1 MGALGALGALS
12 ARPAAVAL
20 LLIVCP
26 AVAAAQSPLERAR
39 AAYNAG
45 NFDDSIAA
53 AAVAKNKPATEPS
66 ATLIGARAQLERFR
80 RANDPNDLAAA
91 RADLASLNP
100 RDLSPQEIIEWQIG
114 LGTALFLDNQPG
126 PAAEMF
132 STVLPSAR
140 GRLPEPELEKLL
152 EWWASALSRVAES
165 QNGPARK
172 EAYGAMLSAVR
183 AELERDPLSRPT
195 AYWLVVAARG
205 AGDLEGAYNAAVT
218 GWIRA
223 GSQADGKQLRTDL
236 DRFVTQTLIP
246 ERAQARTGQRLDAK
260 TTLAE
265 IATLTE
271 EWRAVGQL
279 WRSTP

>member
-1 MGALGALGALS
+1 MATTAKSAL
-12 ARPAAVAL
+12 VCAL
-20 LLIVCP
+20 LLAWP
-26 AVAAAQSPLERAR
+26 SLAAAQRPLERAR

-53 AAVAKNKPATEPS
+53 AAVAKNKPSTAPS
-66 ATLIGARAQLERFR
+66 ATLISARAQLERFR
-80 RANDPNDLAAA
+80 RENDPKDLAAA

-100 RDLSPQEIIEWQIG
+100 RDLAPQEIIEWQIG

-140 GRLPEPELEKLL
+140 DRLPAPEVEKLL

-165 QNGPARK
+165 QVGPARK
-172 EAYGAMLSAVR
+172 DAYGAMLSAVR
-183 AELERDPLSRPT
+183 AKLERDPLSRPT
-195 AYWLVVAARG
+195 AYWVVVAARG

-218 GWIRA
+218 SWIRA
-223 GSQADGKQLRTDL
+223 GLQAEGEQLRSDL

-260 TTLAE
+260 ATLAE

-279 WRSTP
+279 WRSATP

>member
-1 MGALGALGALS
+1 MRKPWTICAAWALVLFWPVHAG
-12 ARPAAVAL
+12 
-20 LLIVCP
+20 
-26 AVAAAQSPLERAR
+26 AQSQLERAR
-39 AAYNAG
+39 AFYNAG
-45 NFDDSIAA
+45 NLDDSIAA
-53 AAVAKNKPATEPS
+53 AAVAKSKLSSVPS

-80 RANDPNDLAAA
+80 RTNDPKDLAAA

-100 RDLSPQEIIEWQIG
+100 RDLAPQEIIEWQIG

-140 GRLPEPELEKLL
+140 GRMPPPEFEKLL

-165 QNGPARK
+165 HNGPARK
-172 EAYGAMLSAVR
+172 DAYGAMLSAVR
-183 AELERDPLSRPT
+183 AELERDPLSRPI

-218 GWIRA
+218 SWIRA
-223 GSQADGKQLRTDL
+223 GSQAEGKQLRADL

-260 TTLAE
+260 ATLAE

-271 EWRAVGQL
+271 EWRAVGEL
-279 WRSTP
+279 WRSATP